1 MGAPPTIKV
10 LDRLAAILDALADQ
24 GELSIPDIAR
34 ITGLPRPSVYRLLD
48 SLVQLGMVKETERGT
63 IDLGTRLL
71 ELGDRAAE
79 TLPEVRASAMAMDAL
94 LQETG
99 QTVFISVRQGW
110 QALCVSWLPGRD
122 VALTAQRPGMR
133 YPLNAGAASRAIFA
147 FEPSQAFADEAS
159 APFIQFTPHTITSL
173 PDLLADAAEI
183 RTRGFAISDQDVTVG
198 VAALAAPVF
207 DHADGLVAAI
217 GITGLR
223 DSIMNKSLKWGN
235 LLCQTAADI
244 RAEL

>member
-1 MGAPPTIKV
+1 MGAPQTIKV
-10 LDRLAAILDALADQ
+10 LDRLAAILDALAEQ

-48 SLVQLGMVKETERGT
+48 SLMQLGMVKETERGT
-63 IDLGTRLL
+63 VNLGTRLL

-79 TLPEVRASAMAMDAL
+79 ARPEVRASATAMKAL

-99 QTVFISVRQGW
+99 QTVFISIRQGW

-133 YPLNAGAASRAIFA
+133 FPLNAGAASRAIFA

-159 APFIQFTPHTITSL
+159 APFTQFTPHTIMDL
-173 PDLLADAAEI
+173 PNLLADAAEI
-183 RTRGFAISDQDVTVG
+183 RRRAFAISDQDVTVG

-207 DHADGLVAAI
+207 DRADRLVAAV

-223 DSIMNKSLKWGN
+223 ESIMDKSLVWGN
-235 LLCQTAADI
+235 LLCQAATDI